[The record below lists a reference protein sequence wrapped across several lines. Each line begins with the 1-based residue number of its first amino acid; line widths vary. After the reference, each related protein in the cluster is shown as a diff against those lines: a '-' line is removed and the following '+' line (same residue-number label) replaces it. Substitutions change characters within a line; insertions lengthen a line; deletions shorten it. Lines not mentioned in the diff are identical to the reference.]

1 MGSCATQRCTLI
13 VQSRSLCNTP
23 MKDQALHGV
32 LVQQQVVT
40 RGLVQRP
47 RAATCGERRPRAMPS
62 CNTGA
67 LVQRHCA
74 KLGLVR
80 HHRAML
86 RFRVPRATLRCK
98 MHACAKAS
106 CNGLASWRGFV
117 QHRALCNAPC
127 AMVRWCRRPR
137 ATLQGIRA
145 KASCSSRL
153 WDLPRAKALCNGL
166 CNTTEEVELLCK
178 ALVQQR
184 EAHVM
189 QLQGVDPCAT
199 GCASARA
206 GSSCN
211 GLLHQPLCKR
221 WALVQQTRAT
231 SLCKR

>member
-1 MGSCATQRCTLI
+1 MGSCATQWCTLI

-47 RAATCGERRPRAMPS
+47 RAATCGERRPRAIPS

-80 HHRAML
+80 HHRAMVRL
-86 RFRVPRATLRCK
+86 QS
-98 MHACAKAS
+98 AS
-106 CNGLASWRGFV
+106 CNPAVQNARLCKGLV
-117 QHRALCNAPC
+117 QRAGLLERLRATPGLVQCSLCNGA
-127 AMVRWCRRPR
+127 VV
-137 ATLQGIRA
+137 QE
-145 KASCSSRL
+145 ASCSSRL

-166 CNTTEEVELLCK
+166 CNTTEEAELLCK

>member
-1 MGSCATQRCTLI
+1 MGSCATQWCTLI

-32 LVQQQVVT
+32 LVQQQVVA

-47 RAATCGERRPRAMPS
+47 RAATCGERRPRATRGLL
-62 CNTGA
+62 CKGI
-67 LVQRHCA
+67 VQSWVLCDTIVQWC
-74 KLGLVR
+74 GY
-80 HHRAML
+80 
-86 RFRVPRATLRCK
+86 RVPRATLRCK

-166 CNTTEEVELLCK
+166 CNTTEEAELLCK

-199 GCASARA
+199 GCASARG

-211 GLLHQPLCKR
+211 GLLHQPLCKK